1 MKGERAVPSVTVG
14 QVSRYFLGSS
24 PPLFFGSIGLKVMAW
39 GSVRPRGT
47 ALRLFLFLQEPLP
60 VCSEL

>member
-24 PPLFFGSIGLKVMAW
+24 PPLFFGSIGLRSWLWA
-39 GSVRPRGT
+39 
-47 ALRLFLFLQEPLP
+47 Q
-60 VCSEL
+60 